1 MDALTEQSNK
11 KDDRKLEDDEESDW
25 EDMQEE
31 PPTDLLSTD
40 LVQDVNLLDPGGQ
53 MVRTVFL
60 VQFLQN
66 LNNPRVLGC

>member
-1 MDALTEQSNK
+1 MPKDYPIEMEPLPEHSDK
-11 KDDRKLEDDEESDW
+11 KDDRKPEDESDW

-53 MVRTVFL
+53 MV
-60 VQFLQN
+60 
-66 LNNPRVLGC
+66 